1 MINYDTN
8 WSSYSFPVIKT
19 EQGFI
24 NLRKW
29 ARKKALEMFAGTE
42 IGRRMAK
49 LTTRKRNK
57 KLLS

>member
-1 MINYDTN
+1 MINDDTN

-24 NLRKW
+24 NLSKW

-42 IGRRMAK
+42 MGKRMAK
-49 LTTRKRNK
+49 LTTSKKR
-57 KLLS
+57 